1 MALFLGPNRPWPKKF
16 LTVCSA
22 CWLKNMAPGVV
33 AELPGSCCPNMAP
46 GVVAELPGSCCPN
59 GELSLHVL
67 DLFHWSRRISVTNPY
82 LF

>member
-33 AELPGSCCPNMAP
+33 AEWS
-46 GVVAELPGSCCPN
+46 GSCCPN